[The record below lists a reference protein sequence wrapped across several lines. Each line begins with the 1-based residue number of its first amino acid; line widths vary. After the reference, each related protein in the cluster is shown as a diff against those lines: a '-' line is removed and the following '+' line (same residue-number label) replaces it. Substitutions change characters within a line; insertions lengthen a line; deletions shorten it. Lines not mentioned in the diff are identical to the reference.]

1 MAASSLSVA
10 NSLRRSISDVVETR
24 SYSSTVSRSAD
35 PRLKR
40 AGTSRQCRD
49 LTAAA
54 CETFGRRMERLSH
67 AHEQRSMVHATRLA
81 IRAGSK
87 SKELVALKLKMSIQV
102 QFGESLAVA
111 GSSKWL
117 GSWHEQKDMAWS
129 ESGWTLDVRVKPG
142 DEAEFKFLI
151 KGTHGGTST
160 TWEEGPNRKLKIP
173 GSGEAGAYELQA
185 SWSQIPELEALS
197 AVSAGAALHG
207 EPEEAKEARPTNGA
221 ATVGGGRNEGK
232 HLEQEEEESRFL
244 RGWQGKEATFMRSN
258 EHSSER
264 RGKWSTEGLQG
275 AGLKLVEGDKSAG
288 NWWRKLEVVRSLVDS
303 SEGGAHLDALVHS
316 AVYLQWISTGQ
327 IVCVEDG
334 GHHRPNKHAEIARQ
348 IFRVLERDS
357 VKPGVSPEEL
367 LVARKIHPNLPSFT
381 AEFTASV
388 PLTRI
393 RDIAHRND
401 IPHDLKQEIKHTI
414 QNKLH
419 RNAGPED
426 LVATNAMLK
435 RVTAPGAS
443 YSQDFV
449 EQLRIFYRELKDFFN
464 AASLTD
470 QLAALRGSFD
480 DSATS
485 ALSTFLEAKER
496 ADAGDGTDKLIGA
509 LHALTGLRA
518 LLLKGLESGLRNDAS
533 DDAIAMRQKWRLAE
547 IGLENYSFVLL
558 SRFINA
564 LEASG
569 GASTLATEA
578 TSGNTAK
585 WAHALGATVLGVR
598 QLGLSGWQRAEC
610 VAIENEISAWQ
621 SAQLPPKASEDAT
634 RVWALRL
641 KATLDRTRRLA
652 ETYTETILKLF
663 PSAAKGLGLALDVP
677 DNTINTFAEADI
689 RASVVFQLA
698 KLCSLLLKSVRA
710 VTGGGGW
717 DSIMTGSAIG
727 RLVQV
732 ERITPGA
739 MPAEVATEVVV
750 LLVNRAD
757 GDEEVKA
764 AGGNVAG
771 IVLCQELPHLSHLGV
786 RARQEGVVFVT
797 CEDEDRLAELRAL
810 NGKAVKLEATP
821 EAVDVSEFDGKLP
834 RAEELASVGVAEAV
848 KASEA
853 SSSTNRP
860 VATGAKQSKAIN
872 GSVTGVLELSEA
884 DVQTCGAKA
893 AACGQLAILAEKA
906 VAAGK
911 STAFRVPAGASIP
924 FGAMDDA
931 LSASGSSDEFA
942 SLVERSEKARVE
954 GGELDSVCERLREL
968 VAAQKLPEASIQK
981 IAKTFPADAKL
992 IVRSS
997 ANVEDL
1003 EGMSGAGLYDS
1014 IPNVRPSEADE
1025 FVKAVARVWASLYTR
1040 RAVLSRRAA
1049 SVPQK
1054 DAAMA
1059 ILVQELLS
1067 PDISFVLHTRN
1078 PVDNDSSVVQAELA
1092 LGLGE
1097 TLASGTRGSPWRLAV
1112 SKDSGKVKTLAFA
1125 NFSEQLTIGGS
1136 GAADGTMVHKVAD
1149 YSKQPLSVDDE
1160 ERQGLG
1166 KRLAAVGQFLE
1177 ESFGSAQD
1185 VEGCVV
1191 GSDIYIVQTRPQ
1203 P

>member
-1 MAASSLSVA
+1 M
-10 NSLRRSISDVVETR
+10 
-24 SYSSTVSRSAD
+24 
-35 PRLKR
+35 
-40 AGTSRQCRD
+40 
-49 LTAAA
+49 
-54 CETFGRRMERLSH
+54 
-67 AHEQRSMVHATRLA
+67 
-81 IRAGSK
+81 RAGSK
-87 SKELVALKLKMSIQV
+87 SKEKVALKLKMDIQV
-102 QFGESLAVA
+102 QFGESLAVS

-117 GSWHEQKDMAWS
+117 GGWHEQKDMAWS
-129 ESGWTLDVRVKPG
+129 ESGWTLDVKAKPG

-151 KGTHGGTST
+151 KGTHGGSNS

-173 GSGEAGAYELQA
+173 DSHETGAYELVA
-185 SWSQIPELEALS
+185 AWSQIPEKEPLTSLS
-197 AVSAGAALHG
+197 GGSINDNDFD
-207 EPEEAKEARPTNGA
+207 KEDDSHATNGA
-221 ATVGGGRNEGK
+221 ATGRDQHSGGD
-232 HLEQEEEESRFL
+232 EEESSFL
-244 RGWQGKEATFMRSN
+244 RGWQGREAKFMRSN
-258 EHSSER
+258 EHSHER

-275 AGLKLVEGDKSAG
+275 AALRLVEGDKSAG
-288 NWWRKLEVVRSLVDS
+288 NWWRKLEVVRALVDG
-303 SEGGAHLDALVHS
+303 SEGEEGAHLDALVHS

-348 IFRVLERDS
+348 IFRTLERDS
-357 VKPGVSPEEL
+357 VRPGVTAEEL
-367 LVARKIHPNLPSFT
+367 VVARKIHPNLPSFT

-426 LVATNAMLK
+426 LVATDAMLK
-435 RVTAPGAS
+435 RVTAPGAN
-443 YSQDFV
+443 YSGDFV

-480 DSATS
+480 DGATS
-485 ALSTFLEAKER
+485 ALNTFMDAKKK
-496 ADAGDGTDKLIGA
+496 ADGGEGTNELIGA

-518 LLLKGLESGLRNDAS
+518 LILKGLESGLRNDAS

-558 SRFINA
+558 SRFINT
-564 LEASG
+564 LEAGG
-569 GASTLATEA
+569 GAPSLATEA
-578 TSGNTAK
+578 AAGNTGK

-610 VAIENEISAWQ
+610 VAIENELSAWQ
-621 SAQLPPKASEDAT
+621 SAQLPPKSPDEET
-634 RVWALRL
+634 RLWALRL

-652 ETYTETILKLF
+652 ETYTETILHLF
-663 PSAAKGLGLALDVP
+663 PSAATALGMALDVP
-677 DNTINTFAEADI
+677 DNTIRTFAEADI

-698 KLCSLLLKSVRA
+698 KLCSLLLKSVREVA
-710 VTGGGGW
+710 GGGGW
-717 DSIMTGSAIG
+717 DSIMTGSAVG

-739 MPAEVATEVVV
+739 MPAEVAREAII

-764 AGGNVAG
+764 AGANVAG
-771 IVLCQELPHLSHLGV
+771 VILCQELPHLSHLGV

-797 CEDEDRLAELRAL
+797 CEDEDRLAELRSL
-810 NGKAVKLEATP
+810 SGKPVRLEATP
-821 EAVDVSEFDGKLP
+821 EAVNVKEFDGKLP
-834 RAEELASVGVAEAV
+834 AAAELASAGVAEAM

-853 SSSTNRP
+853 SSSSSSSSSG
-860 VATGAKQSKAIN
+860 ASAKQSKAVK
-872 GSVTGVLELSEA
+872 GGASGVLELSQAE
-884 DVQTCGAKA
+884 VQTCGAKA
-893 AACGQLAILAEKA
+893 AACGQLATLAEKA
-906 VAAGK
+906 ASAGK
-911 STAFRVPAGASIP
+911 GTAFKVPAGVSIP
-924 FGAMDDA
+924 FGAMEAA
-931 LSASGSSDEFA
+931 LSASGSLKEFEN
-942 SLVERSEKARVE
+942 LVERSERAAVE
-954 GGELDSVCERLREL
+954 GGELDDVCQRLREL
-968 VAAQKLPEASIQK
+968 VGAQKLPQTSVEA
-981 IAKTFPADAKL
+981 IAAKFAPDAKL

-1014 IPNVRPSEADE
+1014 IPNVRPSEAGE
-1025 FVKAVARVWASLYTR
+1025 FVRAVAQVWASLYTR

-1049 SVPQK
+1049 GVPQRE
-1054 DAAMA
+1054 AAMA
-1059 ILVQELLS
+1059 VLVQQLLA

-1078 PVDNDSSVVQAELA
+1078 PVDNDAAVVQAELA

-1112 SKDSGKVKTLAFA
+1112 SKESGKVRTLAFA
-1125 NFSEQLTIGGS
+1125 NFSEQLVVGGG
-1136 GAADGTMVHKVAD
+1136 GAADGTMVHRVAD
-1149 YSKQPLSVDDE
+1149 YSKQPLSVDAE

-1166 KRLAAVGQFLE
+1166 RRLCAVGQFLE
-1177 ESFGSAQD
+1177 ESLGCAQD

-1191 GSDIYIVQTRPQ
+1191 GSDIYIVQARPQ